1 MSLNQL
7 CWKQGMTVPPRMH
20 SESQLSF
27 FIYTYTH
34 HAFLYL
40 VFTVLANHVAS
51 QPSMKRMLR
60 LPVIWHRR
68 KRSWNTKMKLSF
80 YFQNIHVHHYNSKFL
95 GYCKTRSAPLTNNE
109 WYFTNEEMHFSP
121 IKTKINWSY
130 PLNKQSDYTIT

>member
-1 MSLNQL
+1 MLETRDDSFTPECTLN
-7 CWKQGMTVPPRMH
+7 
-20 SESQLSF
+20 LSYHF
-27 FIYTYTH
+27 SHIPTH
-34 HAFLYL
+34 NMLFLYL